1 MIMEHRQAH
10 SFYQELKCPL
20 SVVARQIG
28 RSGRIKAFLET
39 IRTILWW

>member
-10 SFYQELKCPL
+10 SFYQELKYHYL
-20 SVVARQIG
+20 YSRQIS

-39 IRTILWW
+39 MRTILWW